1 MLLTGPFLGTNPVLR
16 LLPSM
21 TSHELH
27 EQLRRTDEVLARL
40 ADFISQQERLV
51 VHLGAEGRPT
61 DHAAGLLTSFREAE
75 AAVAA
80 YRQDLNAR
88 SGEDPA
94 LPKNEVSDVKSEIP
108 VTYL

>member
-1 MLLTGPFLGTNPVLR
+1 MSFMNNCVEPMR
-16 LLPSM
+16 SLPGS
-21 TSHELH
+21 
-27 EQLRRTDEVLARL
+27 RT
-40 ADFISQQERLV
+40 FISQQERLI
-51 VHLGAEGRPT
+51 VHLGAEGRRT
-61 DHAAGLLTSFREAE
+61 EHAAGLLTSFREAE

-88 SGEDPA
+88 GGKEPA

>member
-1 MLLTGPFLGTNPVLR
+1 
-16 LLPSM
+16 M

-40 ADFISQQERLV
+40 TDLISQQERLV

-80 YRQDLNAR
+80 YRQDLNA
-88 SGEDPA
+88 
-94 LPKNEVSDVKSEIP
+94 LPKNEVSDVKSEIT

>member
-1 MLLTGPFLGTNPVLR
+1 
-16 LLPSM
+16 M

-40 ADFISQQERLV
+40 ADLISQQERLV

>member
-1 MLLTGPFLGTNPVLR
+1 MLLTGPFLGTNSVLR

-40 ADFISQQERLV
+40 ADLINQQERLV
-51 VHLGAEGRPT
+51 VHLGAEGRST
-61 DHAAGLLTSFREAE
+61 DHAVGLLTSFREAE